1 VNGLGQAFSAGGKV
15 VKNVTG
21 YDLPKLMAG
30 SFGTLAVMTEVTVKV
45 MPTPAETRTVAV
57 YGLDEQDALAR
68 LRAALGGPVP
78 ITGAAFLPVN
88 VVARIATSVTERNAT
103 VMLLRLEGVP
113 LGVSAGTLRI
123 IERFGQGC
131 DVAALDAECSQQLWA
146 KIGSAYAFAASRS
159 PVWRL
164 SIPPSTAAS
173 VGDALRRGGATGL
186 YYDWGGGA
194 VWVEGPQVEEGG
206 ADLIRNI
213 ATGAGGHA
221 VLVRAVGEL
230 RERVDVFQPLEPGL
244 AALTARVKVRF
255 DPLGLLNPGRM
266 YRRT

>member
-1 VNGLGQAFSAGGKV
+1 GGGKV

-45 MPTPAETRTVAV
+45 MPAPAETRTVAI
-57 YGLDEQDALAR
+57 YGLDEPDALAR

-88 VVARIATSVTERNAT
+88 VVARIATVTERNAT

-123 IERFGQGC
+123 IERVGQGC

-173 VGDALRRGGATGL
+173 VGDSLR
-186 YYDWGGGA
+186 
-194 VWVEGPQVEEGG
+194 
-206 ADLIRNI
+206 
-213 ATGAGGHA
+213 
-221 VLVRAVGEL
+221 
-230 RERVDVFQPLEPGL
+230 
-244 AALTARVKVRF
+244 
-255 DPLGLLNPGRM
+255 
-266 YRRT
+266 